1 MEWLLLVGVAPLKHA
16 YDYSI
21 YAGRRN
27 ATIFAWEMR
36 MGIERGALQ
45 CDRNGRRGRWE
56 GCAPARPHRGMWD
69 FSKGFVF
76 FKKQYTL
83 INTARNCCDLSMGA
97 KWFRLPRQIAGGMQR
112 MIVGLFNH
120 RSKK

>member
-1 MEWLLLVGVAPLKHA
+1 MERRIFLGEAESVATRLAVGVE
-16 YDYSI
+16 
-21 YAGRRN
+21 RR
-27 ATIFAWEMR
+27 IFPGGA
-36 MGIERGALQ
+36 ER
-45 CDRNGRRGRWE
+45 DV
-56 GCAPARPHRGMWD
+56 D

-83 INTARNCCDLSMGA
+83 IKTARNCCDLSMGA